1 MLSKPVT
8 HHRKT
13 KETDIHCVLGFPAA
27 HEEAVCKVSTGI
39 GFLDHMLEAFSRHG
53 HFHLE
58 LTCEGDLH
66 IDQHHTV
73 EDVGITLGQVFD
85 VALGDRKGIER
96 FGMMECPLDEAL
108 VKAVI
113 DISGRSYLHYG
124 LRFARPSIGA
134 LDSSLLR
141 EFFGGFVAHAK
152 WTLHLDCL
160 RGENDHHIAEAAF
173 KAFAR
178 AAKKAVASSGLASIP
193 STKGVL

>member
-124 LRFARPSIGA
+124 LRFLAGLWPMPNGRCTSIASGA
-134 LDSSLLR
+134 
-141 EFFGGFVAHAK
+141 K
-152 WTLHLDCL
+152 TTTTLPRLPLKPL
-160 RGENDHHIAEAAF
+160 RGPQ
-173 KAFAR
+173 
-178 AAKKAVASSGLASIP
+178 KKP
-193 STKGVL
+193 SLPQA